1 MRVTNCLVPF
11 ALAGLLAF
19 PAIAR
24 ADDQEP
30 VPPTGK
36 GAQDAATSGS
46 TDVGGGDEFQTVQD
60 VGTEDEEAEESLDAT
75 EFDLSAGGILST
87 GNSRNLALTS
97 AANFRIRRGIHQF
110 GSIGAGNYGV
120 AAAGKD
126 ADWKE
131 TTNNVQGLVRYDVF
145 FAKRW
150 SAFTQVTARHDLF
163 QGLRY
168 RMNVDPGV
176 AFYAINKAKH
186 RLWFEGGYDFQYDLR
201 SDEAIV
207 VRDDAGNPVV
217 DAEGNV
223 SRLDRTFINHAA
235 RLYVGYSNRLSDKV
249 TFDTSLEY
257 LQSFIDA
264 KIFRLNYN
272 AALSTQIAERFSLA
286 TTFTLRYENDPL
298 PDVQKLDTITAINL
312 VYRFF

>member
-1 MRVTNCLVPF
+1 MRATLCLLPLAF
-11 ALAGLLAF
+11 AGLLAF
-19 PAIAR
+19 PSTAR

-30 VPPTGK
+30 APPTGK

-46 TDVGGGDEFQTVQD
+46 TDVGGGDKFQTATD
-60 VGTEDEEAEESLDAT
+60 VGTVDDEAEENLDAT
-75 EFDLSAGGILST
+75 ELDISAGGILST

-97 AANFRIRRGIHQF
+97 AANFRLRRGIHQF
-110 GSIGAGNYGV
+110 GSIGAANYGV
-120 AAAGKD
+120 AAPGKD
-126 ADWKE
+126 EDWKE

-168 RMNVDPGV
+168 RMNVDPGA
-176 AFYAINKAKH
+176 AFYAINKKNH
-186 RLWFEGGYDFQYDLR
+186 RLWFEAGYDFQYDLR

-207 VRDDAGNPVV
+207 NRDDLGNPVV
-217 DAEGNV
+217 DADGNV
-223 SRLDRTFINHAA
+223 QREDRTFVNHAA
-235 RLYVGYSNRLSDKV
+235 RLYAGYSNRLSEKV
-249 TFDTSLEY
+249 SFDTSLEY
-257 LQSFIDA
+257 LQSFLDA

-272 AALSTQIAERFSLA
+272 AALSTQIAERFSLS
-286 TTFTLRYENDPL
+286 TTFTLRYENNPL